1 MSRTLRSSRQ
11 KKLIALII
19 AERKAAG
26 LSQAE
31 VAKKLRRY
39 QSIVANIESGQR
51 RIDVVEFLD
60 IAEAIGFDPGKL
72 IQKLQAA
79 AKT

>member
-26 LSQAE
+26 LTQAD

-39 QSIVANIESGQR
+39 QSIIANIESGER
-51 RIDVVEFLD
+51 RIDVVEFLEL
-60 IAEAIGFDPGKL
+60 AEAVGFDPTQLIEKL
-72 IQKLQAA
+72 RARN
-79 AKT
+79 